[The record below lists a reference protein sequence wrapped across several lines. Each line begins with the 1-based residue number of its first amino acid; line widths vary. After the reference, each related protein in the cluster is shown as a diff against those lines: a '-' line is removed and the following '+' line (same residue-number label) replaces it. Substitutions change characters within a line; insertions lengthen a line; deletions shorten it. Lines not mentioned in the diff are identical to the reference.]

1 MGLDRPNVINASFP
15 RLMHYISAPYV
26 RTLHA
31 RPEYG
36 RMLGSLSISLADHPD
51 SRGPQQWSYQCR
63 TDLVHFQRR
72 ARGFWFGMAESARF
86 REGLELA
93 LFYTTPDATACMIL
107 LACPNIKTLEILG
120 IGVEE
125 EPRLVGSL
133 VAHLLEIGT
142 AQTSEPEHDPDAQ
155 VSDVSPSE
163 DRVLTRPIL
172 AELLKMETAR
182 TPESEP
188 GPEPGPQVSDMS
200 SSESRVPTQL
210 PGLTKTLIL
219 QRVQNLTLG
228 LGGKRLTLAQA
239 RAIFSLPNL
248 RALRINRL
256 FAINGLP
263 FKARDV
269 ALDWRLCTHLE
280 EFVLHKTLLSG
291 THIAKLLRLC
301 PKLTKFEASWPPA
314 ADHEHE
320 QHETTFQ
327 EIGTAI
333 SKHTPLMTSLNLQD
347 WSQEGH
353 GDRFIIPQS
362 TRLKHT
368 LREMQHLAHVT
379 LCGDSL
385 WCHPSYNVDAINDN
399 LPSCIET
406 LYFDEWDPL
415 PDSLPTDDNSL
426 DEDASFDAACDTN
439 FTHVDDDESRCRTRD
454 IRRLLLDERLHRL
467 RRVVFREKDA
477 SDGEIK
483 RRDPHVLRHIWTAA
497 VRRRGWKLLE
507 NLTPP
512 TNGIRYKLRWNPV
525 NLSQPVP
532 AWMLGNGTQLL
543 HEAVLYRDL
552 ADE

>member
-1 MGLDRPNVINASFP
+1 
-15 RLMHYISAPYV
+15 
-26 RTLHA
+26 
-31 RPEYG
+31 
-36 RMLGSLSISLADHPD
+36 
-51 SRGPQQWSYQCR
+51 
-63 TDLVHFQRR
+63 
-72 ARGFWFGMAESARF
+72 
-86 REGLELA
+86 
-93 LFYTTPDATACMIL
+93 MIL

-188 GPEPGPQVSDMS
+188 GPGPGPQVSDMS
-200 SSESRVPTQL
+200 SSENRVPTQL

-219 QRVQNLTLG
+219 QRVQKLTLG

-263 FKARDV
+263 FKARGV

-301 PKLTKFEASWPPA
+301 PNLAKFEASWPPA

-333 SKHTPLMTSLNLQD
+333 SKHTPLMTSLKLQD

-399 LPSCIET
+399 LPSRIET

-426 DEDASFDAACDTN
+426 DQDASFDAACDTN
-439 FTHVDDDESRCRTRD
+439 FTHVDDDESRCRKRD

-552 ADE
+552 TDE